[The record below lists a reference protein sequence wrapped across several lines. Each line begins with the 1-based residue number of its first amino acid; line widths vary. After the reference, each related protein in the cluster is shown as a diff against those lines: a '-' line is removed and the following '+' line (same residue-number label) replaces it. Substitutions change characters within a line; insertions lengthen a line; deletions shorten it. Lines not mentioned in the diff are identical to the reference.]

1 MVNGIRLP
9 HRPWLFSCRE
19 SLGKGGGEAFTLSHK
34 WIENWRKLL
43 KSYMIKQ
50 PYRGWEICARSTEF
64 LEIIFFFILKK
75 VNENKM
81 KE

>member
-1 MVNGIRLP
+1 
-9 HRPWLFSCRE
+9 
-19 SLGKGGGEAFTLSHK
+19 
-34 WIENWRKLL
+34 
-43 KSYMIKQ
+43 MIKQ